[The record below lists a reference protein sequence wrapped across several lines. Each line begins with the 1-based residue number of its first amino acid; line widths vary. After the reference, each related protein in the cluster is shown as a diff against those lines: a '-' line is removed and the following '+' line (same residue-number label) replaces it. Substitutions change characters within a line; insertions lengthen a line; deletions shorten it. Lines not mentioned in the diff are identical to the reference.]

1 MCRGQEVEPIDTAF
15 MEISPGRK
23 GSKARKVEWK
33 AKPGEPAK

>member
-1 MCRGQEVEPIDTAF
+1 MNQSDTAF